1 MILVWTLAENQWY
14 WEQKLIK
21 ITGQQ
26 QRQNGSRGRVRE
38 LLADERKSEEG
49 KLKGSTRG
57 PPMLLTAPLNVMRW
71 LSWSEGR
78 LGVKSQATES

>member
-21 ITGQQ
+21 IIGQQ

-49 KLKGSTRG
+49 KL
-57 PPMLLTAPLNVMRW
+57 N
-71 LSWSEGR
+71 
-78 LGVKSQATES
+78 